1 MSTPSNHSHQPQAPT
16 GQTFTR
22 HDGNAHHYDYS
33 SESPHFIEQTL
44 TVYLRLADDGTR
56 WIVDS
61 PTMDGHPLDSSHSD
75 LSAHNSEC
83 GCGRRDECNSVLAYA
98 DTLPLPTGRELIA
111 LLIDALP

>member
-1 MSTPSNHSHQPQAPT
+1 MNATPRTANNPVAQAL
-16 GQTFTR
+16 TR

-33 SESPHFIEQTL
+33 SESPHFVEQAL
-44 TVYLRLADDGTR
+44 TVYLRLSDDGTR

-61 PTMDGHPLDSSHSD
+61 ATMDGHSLDSAHSD

-83 GCGRRDECNSVLAYA
+83 ACGRREECDSVLAAA
-98 DTLPLPTGRELIA
+98 DKLSLPTGRELIA